1 MRNWKLIS
9 GYVGTGIAWFRIKG
23 YGIAAIRGS
32 NFSTRNGYHK
42 KFIKLG
48 DWRIEALAP

>member
-1 MRNWKLIS
+1 MRNGKLIS
-9 GYVGTGIAWFRIKG
+9 GYVGTGVAWFRIKG
-23 YGIAAIRGS
+23 YGIAAIRCA
-32 NFSTRNGYHK
+32 NFSTCNGYHK

>member
-9 GYVGTGIAWFRIKG
+9 GYVGPGIAWFRVKG
-23 YGIAAIRGS
+23 YGIAAIRGA
-32 NFSTRNGYHK
+32 NSTRNGYHK